1 MTIGCRNYI
10 IIFRVGPNLVANV
23 VVSSYGECRTWA
35 HRPLPLTGPGAVLD
49 YCREYLPYLWGV
61 KAMPLAGIEITS
73 GWELVMH
80 SSTSVLRYT
89 VSDLK
94 Q

>member
-1 MTIGCRNYI
+1 MTLGYRNYI
-10 IIFRVGPNLVANV
+10 IIFRVGPNLVVNV
-23 VVSSYGECRTWA
+23 VVDSVESVEPGFIGRCLVA
-35 HRPLPLTGPGAVLD
+35 GSGAVLD
-49 YCREYLPYLWGV
+49 YCREYLPYLWGI

-80 SSTSVLRYT
+80 SSTSILRYA

-94 Q
+94 H

>member
-1 MTIGCRNYI
+1 MTLGCRNYI
-10 IIFRVGPNLVANV
+10 IIFRVGPNLIVIFV
-23 VVSSYGECRTWA
+23 GSCGECRTWA
-35 HRPLPLTGPGAVLD
+35 HRPLPCDGSGAVLD
-49 YCREYLPYLWGV
+49 YCREYLPYLWRV

-80 SSTSVLRYT
+80 SSTSILRYA

>member
-1 MTIGCRNYI
+1 
-10 IIFRVGPNLVANV
+10 
-23 VVSSYGECRTWA
+23 
-35 HRPLPLTGPGAVLD
+35 
-49 YCREYLPYLWGV
+49 
-61 KAMPLAGIEITS
+61 MPLAGIEITS

-80 SSTSVLRYT
+80 SSTSILRYA